1 VVFDEQRVGTCIVT
15 HRGPTSAQRHEPHH
29 QSIAAYGCTLISEEP
44 GIRANVLVGAR
55 TCLTPD
61 IPITATVADPNL
73 AGQYAQ
79 RLASE
84 ILASIHF

>member
-1 VVFDEQRVGTCIVT
+1 MAGINRESGDNACQQA
-15 HRGPTSAQRHEPHH
+15 HR
-29 QSIAAYGCTLISEEP
+29 
-44 GIRANVLVGAR
+44 IRANVIVGVR

-61 IPITATVADPNL
+61 IPTTATVADPNL

-84 ILASIHF
+84 ILARTHF

>member
-1 VVFDEQRVGTCIVT
+1 MASINRESGDNACQQ
-15 HRGPTSAQRHEPHH
+15 AHH
-29 QSIAAYGCTLISEEP
+29 
-44 GIRANVLVGAR
+44 IRANVIVGVR

-61 IPITATVADPNL
+61 IPTTATVADPNL

-84 ILASIHF
+84 ILARTHF